1 MLNCILHLFWHI
13 CCIVELT
20 GLPAV
25 HTFHQFKNILWIT
38 KQKILEKART
48 VGQVESHIKK
58 VQFQFTGNGNF
69 IYMRCK
75 LNVLNTENKN
85 TKNWYCSNTYWH
97 VLLQP
102 SNSKWASFSYDPTFL
117 QFKHWLCVLHYI
129 LHKIWVYMICKALHF
144 VLFTFYISHFFYW
157 RCTFS
162 CLYQRVMTPKLYLH
176 FDIVTTFI
184 TRM

>member
-1 MLNCILHLFWHI
+1 MNH
-13 CCIVELT
+13 
-20 GLPAV
+20 
-25 HTFHQFKNILWIT
+25 K
-38 KQKILEKART
+38 KKILEKART
-48 VGQVESHIKK
+48 VEQVESHIKK

-102 SNSKWASFSYDPTFL
+102 SNSKWASFSYDSTFL

-129 LHKIWVYMICKALHF
+129 LHKIWVYMICKELHF
-144 VLFTFYISHFFYW
+144 VFIYILHITFFLLALYLFLLVPTSYD
-157 RCTFS
+157 R
-162 CLYQRVMTPKLYLH
+162 LYLH